1 MRELSAVELD
11 LVVGGLYMVDMPVE
25 DGGGS
30 YSYGSSSISDLQN
43 GTGEWGGVAY
53 EADASVLQ
61 AEAQAQAIDWRV
73 EGQVGNGGWSVKAS
87 VGGKS

>member
-1 MRELSAVELD
+1 MRELSVVELD
-11 LVVGGLYMVDMPVE
+11 LVVGGLYMYDTIGE
-25 DGGGS
+25 EGGS
-30 YSYGSSSISDLQN
+30 YSYGSSSLVDLQN

-53 EADASVLQ
+53 EADSQALQ